1 MGTESARGA
10 AFPPVAWERLQPC
23 QGDHRPPP
31 PAHSCRPRCLWA
43 SQARAWHLTAPTEM
57 GVEMFLSERFLQFR
71 PEAERKSSTQALG
84 AVLGLGLSIQGVSPG
99 VLEGR
104 AAFRDVL

>member
-1 MGTESARGA
+1 
-10 AFPPVAWERLQPC
+10 
-23 QGDHRPPP
+23 
-31 PAHSCRPRCLWA
+31 
-43 SQARAWHLTAPTEM
+43 
-57 GVEMFLSERFLQFR
+57 MFLSERFLQFR